1 MEYNNI
7 IIILLVILLVLAAAI
22 GVTLLN
28 PANAS
33 HPVKITITSASE
45 QNEGGQLSVLLTD
58 LNNTPLSNEAVNITV
73 TDSAGNAVM
82 EKIARTNSN
91 GESIIGLDLAK
102 GEYNVNVIYSGN
114 DKFGENSTQQKL
126 TVTQKAAP
134 SVSSNTSRSSAT
146 PYDINNLPPSND
158 PYPETNRYFIDQY
171 TVKQEYE
178 DGYMRT
184 VDIRTG
190 EIHSLGFK

>member
-1 MEYNNI
+1 MEYNKI
-7 IIILLVILLVLAAAI
+7 IIILLVIIIILAAAI

-28 PANAS
+28 PADTKD
-33 HPVKITITSASE
+33 PVKVIITSESE
-45 QNEGGQLSVLLTD
+45 QNEGGKLSLLLTD
-58 LNNTPLSNEAVNITV
+58 LNNTALSNEAVNITV
-73 TDSAGNAVM
+73 TDSAGKVVM

-91 GESIIGLDLAK
+91 GESTIGLDLSP
-102 GEYNVNVIYSGN
+102 GEYNVSVVYSGSE
-114 DKFGENSTQQKL
+114 KYGESHAQQKL
-126 TVTQKAAP
+126 TINQEVVAT
-134 SVSSNTSRSSAT
+134 VSSDTSQSSST
-146 PYDINNLPPSND
+146 MYDINNLPPSND
-158 PYPETNRYFIDQY
+158 PYPETNRYYLDQY